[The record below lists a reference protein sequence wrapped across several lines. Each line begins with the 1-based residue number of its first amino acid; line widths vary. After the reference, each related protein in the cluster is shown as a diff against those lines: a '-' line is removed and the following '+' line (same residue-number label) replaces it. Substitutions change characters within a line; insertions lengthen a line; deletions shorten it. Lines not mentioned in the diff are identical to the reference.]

1 MCGPGRCACGP
12 REGQKQRV
20 AAQGCAE
27 GLPAL
32 PLWAPPSPGP
42 HASRPWATPVTS
54 AGLGSPPCLGEA
66 SRQRHRTG
74 SRVTVPPLAGA
85 CGTCPSCPRRA
96 GGCSPEVCLV
106 LRASN
111 GGGRS
116 RAYGR
121 LGDQRLLPGQRAWPP
136 QSSPHSSLRKG
147 RRTGRGGGRGAVGK
161 VPRGGL
167 EVQAGPVRL
176 GARNPGVSGTVPGAA
191 GALHHWGGQLV
202 GSPGL
207 GRTGEP
213 WVVPL
218 RPRSIL
224 GGGRGHPRRAVF
236 GNSRLLTGSRPF
248 SPDSPA
254 VLLCS
259 VSAPCVVSSRGQP
272 PLPPG
277 PGRLA
282 AASPGPDWLFW
293 PRKSS
298 R

>member
-1 MCGPGRCACGP
+1 M
-12 REGQKQRV
+12 
-20 AAQGCAE
+20 
-27 GLPAL
+27 
-32 PLWAPPSPGP
+32 
-42 HASRPWATPVTS
+42 
-54 AGLGSPPCLGEA
+54 
-66 SRQRHRTG
+66 
-74 SRVTVPPLAGA
+74 
-85 CGTCPSCPRRA
+85 
-96 GGCSPEVCLV
+96 
-106 LRASN
+106 
-111 GGGRS
+111 
-116 RAYGR
+116 
-121 LGDQRLLPGQRAWPP
+121 
-136 QSSPHSSLRKG
+136 
-147 RRTGRGGGRGAVGK
+147 
-161 VPRGGL
+161 
-167 EVQAGPVRL
+167 
-176 GARNPGVSGTVPGAA
+176 
-191 GALHHWGGQLV
+191 HHWGGQLV

-293 PRKSS
+293 PRSLHADASS
-298 R
+298 FLAMRAAGRCARAPAVRPLGGFALLLRWFSCPASQASEEAQFSTCFATHVPRTLGSEGRKHTASTHSPVPLYDYRPGQAGLFGSSQTTCRDADLLPPPRRT

>member
-136 QSSPHSSLRKG
+136 QSSPHSSLWKG
-147 RRTGRGGGRGAVGK
+147 RRMGRGGGPGSSGKGAQ
-161 VPRGGL
+161 RW
-167 EVQAGPVRL
+167 
-176 GARNPGVSGTVPGAA
+176 AR
-191 GALHHWGGQLV
+191 
-202 GSPGL
+202 
-207 GRTGEP
+207 
-213 WVVPL
+213 
-218 RPRSIL
+218 
-224 GGGRGHPRRAVF
+224 
-236 GNSRLLTGSRPF
+236 
-248 SPDSPA
+248 
-254 VLLCS
+254 
-259 VSAPCVVSSRGQP
+259 
-272 PLPPG
+272 G
-277 PGRLA
+277 PGRACPPGSQEPWSLGHRPGGCRCLA
-282 AASPGPDWLFW
+282 SLGWSAGGVAGTGANRRTVGRAPLSTLHSWWGAWAPAEGCVW
-293 PRKSS
+293 K
-298 R
+298 